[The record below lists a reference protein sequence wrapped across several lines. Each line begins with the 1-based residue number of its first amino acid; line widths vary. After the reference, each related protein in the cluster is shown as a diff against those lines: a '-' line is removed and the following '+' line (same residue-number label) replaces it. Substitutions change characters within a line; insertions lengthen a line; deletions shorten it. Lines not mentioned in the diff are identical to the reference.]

1 LYKTGDLVQ
10 YDADGSLIF
19 HGRKDTQV
27 KIRGQ
32 RVELGEVE
40 HWVQTCTG
48 AKRAVAEVI
57 VPRGEH
63 SSPTLVAFL
72 ETRDEAVV
80 IDEPQLTATPV
91 SPDVQH
97 MLSEHLPAYM
107 LPTAFFWM
115 QSLPYTAARK
125 LDRKELRKIGAA
137 FSVEELAA
145 IRTTKGPKPQPVSEE
160 QLSIQKAW
168 AAVLNFQTA
177 NIGLDDSFFHL
188 GGDSATAIKVVSEL
202 RRVGMQLTVADIL
215 GYPVLRDLA
224 CRTSRT
230 PQHGAPS
237 QIAPFSLLG
246 DGTDTSTLVGD
257 ISSHY
262 NLDPAAIRDVFP
274 CTRLQEGLISL
285 ASKRIGNY
293 LEQSVFEIAPGAKV
307 EDLCAAWEQVVHN
320 MPILRTRF
328 AQHTVTGFVQVVL
341 DEPIHWI
348 GATGLD
354 EYLADDRKRPMELGL
369 PLARYALVKDAAP
382 GDCRWLVWTVH
393 HAICDGWTA
402 ALIKEALVA
411 ALQGHPISPGP
422 PFQTFIDYTR
432 KYDQEASV
440 RYWKEGLADCEC
452 PPFPSWPL
460 SVDQPLAQGIMS
472 TTIPQPRLSR
482 RNITASTC
490 IRAAWG
496 LTIGRMTS
504 SAEAV
509 FGVTVSGRNAPLGPD
524 PRI

>member
-1 LYKTGDLVQ
+1 
-10 YDADGSLIF
+10 
-19 HGRKDTQV
+19 
-27 KIRGQ
+27 
-32 RVELGEVE
+32 
-40 HWVQTCTG
+40 
-48 AKRAVAEVI
+48 
-57 VPRGEH
+57 
-63 SSPTLVAFL
+63 
-72 ETRDEAVV
+72 
-80 IDEPQLTATPV
+80 
-91 SPDVQH
+91 
-97 MLSEHLPAYM
+97 
-107 LPTAFFWM
+107 
-115 QSLPYTAARK
+115 
-125 LDRKELRKIGAA
+125 
-137 FSVEELAA
+137 
-145 IRTTKGPKPQPVSEE
+145 
-160 QLSIQKAW
+160 
-168 AAVLNFQTA
+168 
-177 NIGLDDSFFHL
+177 
-188 GGDSATAIKVVSEL
+188 
-202 RRVGMQLTVADIL
+202 
-215 GYPVLRDLA
+215 
-224 CRTSRT
+224 
-230 PQHGAPS
+230 
-237 QIAPFSLLG
+237 
-246 DGTDTSTLVGD
+246 
-257 ISSHY
+257 
-262 NLDPAAIRDVFP
+262 
-274 CTRLQEGLISL
+274 L

-307 EDLCAAWEQVVHN
+307 EDLCAAWKQVVHN
-320 MPILRTRF
+320 IPILRTRF

-509 FGVTVSGRNAPLGPD
+509 FGVTVSGRNAPIAGIEAMVGPTFATVPVRVKLD
-524 PRI
+524 DGETVSSYLHAVQQQSIGMIPFEQTGLQAIARMSSPGCRDACMFQSVLVIQPQEEISSAVQEAFGAWKDVSQKEWLNTYALMLEIRL